1 MFVVDVFP
9 TPASALKSV
18 VFARFDRGN
27 GTNCRHR
34 LFLGEAV
41 LV

>member
-1 MFVVDVFP
+1 MLVVDVFP
-9 TPASALKSV
+9 TPV
-18 VFARFDRGN
+18 MFAQLDRATRFV

-34 LFLGEAV
+34 LFLGEDV